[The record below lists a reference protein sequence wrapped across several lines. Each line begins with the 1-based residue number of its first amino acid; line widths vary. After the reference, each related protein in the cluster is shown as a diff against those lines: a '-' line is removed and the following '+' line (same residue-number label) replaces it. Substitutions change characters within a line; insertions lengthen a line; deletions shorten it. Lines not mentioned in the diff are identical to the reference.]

1 MRQRYSEPKRSMQIS
16 PQEFWLLS
24 SWLPKRCCYRHRFS
38 RGTIPWNC
46 RRLEACAL
54 RSPETY
60 CCRRRL
66 AGYTEGKF
74 RLGVH
79 QKYRKIELSPSVGVP
94 PAQGSGSKF
103 DQLEVPDVE
112 PDRRV
117 QPSIGNVQGFG
128 GIAGG
133 EWPPSFV
140 TLFGCFKQSAIL
152 EIEFSKPT
160 TVFGTVGAAAISSP
174 SFRGVPLNPLSIFTN
189 LFPNSPSV
197 AKLAVESLRII
208 SRSRTSTRKTN
219 SIRRWGVADFS
230 ARFLA
235 CTVPTSRP
243 STRTDAPVGKL
254 AASSTYSFNRY
265 LGRKNPEDQR
275 YVSTKT
281 VQIPARRATPTF
293 NSQSEM
299 RIVISAMVGL
309 PQGNGLV

>member
-112 PDRRV
+112 SRQARAAVDRQRSGLRGNRRGRV
-117 QPSIGNVQGFG
+117 APIIRHVVWLLQTIRH
-128 GIAGG
+128 
-133 EWPPSFV
+133 
-140 TLFGCFKQSAIL
+140 
-152 EIEFSKPT
+152 
-160 TVFGTVGAAAISSP
+160 
-174 SFRGVPLNPLSIFTN
+174 FRN
-189 LFPNSPSV
+189 
-197 AKLAVESLRII
+197 
-208 SRSRTSTRKTN
+208 
-219 SIRRWGVADFS
+219 
-230 ARFLA
+230 
-235 CTVPTSRP
+235 
-243 STRTDAPVGKL
+243 
-254 AASSTYSFNRY
+254 
-265 LGRKNPEDQR
+265 
-275 YVSTKT
+275 
-281 VQIPARRATPTF
+281 
-293 NSQSEM
+293 
-299 RIVISAMVGL
+299 
-309 PQGNGLV
+309 